1 MWCSHDILWV
11 ALDVYVMQ
19 GRFAAMATRPC
30 VLVYTDE
37 HKEIAPV
44 LFREGLDVEVVTS
57 MAELE
62 AAAVRKHFH
71 LLLIDSL
78 VSPPASQIRTL
89 LDRGAQVVPG
99 NTGRLTDPQ
108 APSAILPALII
119 MPPADSYSLVQEQML
134 KGIVELDELVFRP
147 YRMDELVLRVKAL
160 LIRSGVNLTD
170 LTKLAPTEPG
180 KQAGRVIAVFSAKGG
195 TGKTVLACNLAVA
208 LKQQMKRDE
217 ALYLVDGNLQ
227 FGDVRVVMDVRSPQN
242 LFETGAYE
250 KGLIDA
256 DIIKQIVYQHPSGVH
271 ILLSPT
277 YSDTAE
283 RVSPKSLE
291 HLFAILRRMA
301 SLVLVDLPTSYED
314 KALTVLELADEIL
327 LVVTPEMSVVA
338 NTTRFLEVAGQLDL
352 EDKVRIVINR
362 STSPSG
368 MTPTQVRQV
377 FGARVIGE
385 IVSDERLVMRAVNT
399 GRPFV
404 LSQPKSQPAQDVAQL
419 AEGVWHRHQIELTST
434 HKAVKIPKKG
444 VTNPLKGRRFGLFKA
459 TPNT

>member
-1 MWCSHDILWV
+1 MP
-11 ALDVYVMQ
+11 
-19 GRFAAMATRPC
+19 TRPC
-30 VLVYTDE
+30 VLVYTGE
-37 HKEIAPV
+37 HREIAPV

-57 MAELE
+57 LAELE
-62 AAAVRKHFH
+62 AVSVRKRFN

-78 VSPPASQIRTL
+78 ISPPASQIRAM
-89 LDRGAQVVPG
+89 LDRGERPSPTEPKTSGA
-99 NTGRLTDPQ
+99 PQ
-108 APSAILPALII
+108 SPESALPALII

-134 KGIVELDELVFRP
+134 KGIVELDELLFRP

-170 LTKLAPTEPG
+170 LTRLAPVEPG
-180 KQAGRVIAVFSAKGG
+180 RPLGRVIAVFSAKGG

-208 LKQQMKRDE
+208 LKQQMKPDE

-242 LFETGAYE
+242 VFETSAYE
-250 KGLIDA
+250 NGTVDT
-256 DIIKQIVYQHPSGVH
+256 DIIKQIAYLHPSGVH

-283 RVSPKSLE
+283 RVTTRSLE
-291 HLFAILRRMA
+291 QLVANLRRMA
-301 SLVLVDLPTSYED
+301 SLVVVDLPTSYED
-314 KALTVLELADEIL
+314 KTLTLLELADEIL

-338 NTTRFLEVAGQLDL
+338 NTTRFLEVAGQLEL
-352 EDKVRIVINR
+352 EERVRIVINR

-399 GRPFV
+399 GRPFII
-404 LSQPKSQPAQDVAQL
+404 SQPKSEAAQDVTRL
-419 AEGVWHRHQIELTST
+419 AEGVWQRHQIEQTSA
-434 HKAVKIPKKG
+434 HKAVKLDGKTITK
-444 VTNPLKGRRFGLFKA
+444 PLKSRRFGLFKPTA
-459 TPNT
+459 NT

>member
-1 MWCSHDILWV
+1 MT
-11 ALDVYVMQ
+11 A
-19 GRFAAMATRPC
+19 RPC
-30 VLVYTDE
+30 VLVFTTE
-37 HKEIAPV
+37 HKDIAPV
-44 LFREGLDVEVVTS
+44 LFREGLDVEVVAST
-57 MAELE
+57 AEIE
-62 AAAVRKHFH
+62 AVAVRKNFS

-78 VSPPASQIRTL
+78 VSPSASQIRAL
-89 LDRGAQVVPG
+89 LNRKPPTPG
-99 NTGRLTDPQ
+99 NTGMLPQTDPG
-108 APSAILPALII
+108 LPALII

-134 KGIVELDELVFRP
+134 KGIVELDELLFRP
-147 YRMDELVLRVKAL
+147 YQMDELVLRVKAL

-170 LTKLAPTEPG
+170 LTRLPAEPNKAP
-180 KQAGRVIAVFSAKGG
+180 GRVIAVFSAKGG
-195 TGKTVLACNLAVA
+195 AGKTVLACNLAVA

-217 ALYLVDGNLQ
+217 PLFLVDGNLQ

-242 LFETGAYE
+242 VFETGAYE
-250 KGLIDA
+250 NGMVDA
-256 DIIKQIVYQHPSGVH
+256 EVIKQIAYEHPSGVQ

-291 HLFAILRRMA
+291 RLFAILRRMA

-314 KALTVLELADEIL
+314 KTLTILELADEIL

-385 IVSDERLVMRAVNT
+385 IVGDERLVTRAVNT

-404 LSQPKSQPAQDVAQL
+404 ISQPKSQPAQDVVLVAH
-419 AEGVWHRHQIELTST
+419 GIWHRHQIEQTSQ
-434 HKAVKIPKKG
+434 HKAVKVDRKG
-444 VTNPLKGRRFGLFKA
+444 VTKPLKGRMFGLFKP
-459 TPNT
+459 TTNS

>member
-1 MWCSHDILWV
+1 
-11 ALDVYVMQ
+11 
-19 GRFAAMATRPC
+19 MATRPC
-30 VLVYTDE
+30 VLVYTGE

-57 MAELE
+57 PAELE
-62 AAAVRKHFH
+62 AVAVRKQFH

-78 VSPPASQIRTL
+78 VSPPASQIRAL
-89 LDRGAQVVPG
+89 LDRRSQ
-99 NTGRLTDPQ
+99 
-108 APSAILPALII
+108 PSAQESTNNSGPLLPAAALPALII

-134 KGIVELDELVFRP
+134 KGIVELDELLFRP

-160 LIRSGVNLTD
+160 LIRSGAD
-170 LTKLAPTEPG
+170 LTNLARVSPAESNQQPG
-180 KQAGRVIAVFSAKGG
+180 RMIAVFSAKGG

-217 ALYLVDGNLQ
+217 LLYLVDGNLQ

-242 LFETGAYE
+242 IFETGAYE
-250 KGLIDA
+250 NGVVDA
-256 DIIKQIVYQHPSGVH
+256 DVIKQIAYLHPSGVH

-277 YSDTAE
+277 YSDTGE
-283 RVSPKSLE
+283 RVTPKSLE

-314 KALTVLELADEIL
+314 KTLTMLELADEIL

-338 NTTRFLEVAGQLDL
+338 NTTRFMEVAGQLDL

-377 FGARVIGE
+377 FGARVLGE
-385 IVSDERLVMRAVNT
+385 IVSDERMVMRAVNT
-399 GRPFV
+399 GRPFIA
-404 LSQPKSQPAQDVAQL
+404 SQPKSEAAQDVAQL
-419 AEGVWHRHQIELTST
+419 AQGVWKRHQIEQTSV
-434 HKAVKIPKKG
+434 HKAVKLDGKAITK
-444 VTNPLKGRRFGLFKA
+444 PLRGRRFGLFKPTA
-459 TPNT
+459 NT